1 MRSYT
6 HHREHGP
13 ERGGTTNIDKEYF
26 DKLRSLFD
34 LSRKYRHKVSYYHP
48 IMTSM
53 DENEFNNEVGYEFN
67 TTRRVSTGSSGPPA
81 SPTNRRPSSPRT
93 FTFGRPRLKISL
105 N

>member
-13 ERGGTTNIDKEYF
+13 EHGGTTNIDKEYF

-53 DENEFNNEVGYEFN
+53 DENEFHNEGGYDFN
-67 TTRRVSTGSSGPPA
+67 TARRASTGSSPPA
-81 SPTNRRPSSPRT
+81 ASLTTKRQSSSPRI
-93 FTFGRPRLKISL
+93 FTFGRSRF
-105 N
+105 